1 MFSNG
6 VIAVNLSL
14 SGENF
19 VRVLDLGQL
28 MGNPLCV
35 R

>member
-6 VIAVNLSL
+6 VIAVNLSP

-19 VRVLDLGQL
+19 VRALDLGQL
-28 MGNPLCV
+28 MGAPFFC
-35 R
+35 